1 MLAVCWHSYSYS
13 EYVYESSGNAASDGL
28 TWTMAN
34 VLPAYTGLAVN
45 GVVYRYTT
53 VKDTDADMKVHVSN
67 ENAIDGGYIFRET
80 NDWSGVPQNTISRAV
95 PIPYVD
101 ISYWGDGSIEVE
113 GDGQVVN
120 PTVIYTYR
128 YGDKCVV
135 SPQSDPSCPGY
146 RDIELPEVPEYE
158 VSADD
163 VIQQEIEREQVF
175 REEDQERRDFEKMKD
190 KEKKKLRL
198 KELEALLGTVVLND
212 LQGPSEII
220 HNQMVS
226 LNYLSPQYDAIIP
239 DTVYEETV
247 VLEDAK
253 LPDNDRVR
261 RNFAQDALHQQMID
275 SQYEE

>member
-1 MLAVCWHSYSYS
+1 MLDPS
-13 EYVYESSGNAASDGL
+13 
-28 TWTMAN
+28 
-34 VLPAYTGLAVN
+34 
-45 GVVYRYTT
+45 VV
-53 VKDTDADMKVHVSN
+53 
-67 ENAIDGGYIFRET
+67 
-80 NDWSGVPQNTISRAV
+80 
-95 PIPYVD
+95 
-101 ISYWGDGSIEVE
+101 
-113 GDGQVVN
+113 
-120 PTVIYTYR
+120 YTYR
-128 YGDKCVV
+128 YDDKCIVD
-135 SPQSDPSCPGY
+135 PQSDPNCPGY

-158 VSADD
+158 VTADD
-163 VIQQEIEREQVF
+163 VLQDELEREQVF